1 MIDFPHLSSIV
12 QKTPSR
18 ILMLVVDGLGGLPH
32 PDTGK
37 SELETARLSNLD
49 ALAQH
54 SAAGLITPV
63 VHGVAPGSGP
73 GHLALFGYD
82 PVKYYIGRG
91 VLETL
96 GLGVPLR
103 QGDVAA
109 RGNFCTI
116 SSQGVIVDRRA
127 GRVASEV
134 SARLCERLNAI
145 RVDGAAIEVH
155 AGKEHRF
162 ALVLRGGGLS
172 QDVSDTD
179 PNRQDVPALKAK
191 ALSPAAERTAAVVN
205 AFVDQARQRL
215 RDQEQANFITLRG
228 FSQVPTL
235 PQMGPSY
242 ALEPAAIAAYPMYR
256 GLASVL
262 GMRVIPTGS
271 TFADEVATMREN
283 WTRHDFFY
291 LHYKPADTAG
301 EDGNFEAKVRALE
314 QLDAFIPAL
323 LDLRPEVLVVTG
335 DHATPAVL
343 AAHSWHPVPL
353 IIHAASTRGDG
364 VPRFTERA
372 CATGSLGRLSS
383 VNTMLLA
390 MAHAGKLVKYGP

>member
-1 MIDFPHLSSIV
+1 MIDFPPLSSIV

-18 ILMLVVDGLGGLPH
+18 ILMLVVDGLGGIPH
-32 PDTGK
+32 PDTRK
-37 SELETARLSNLD
+37 SELERAELPNLD

-63 VHGVAPGSGP
+63 VPGVAPGSGP

-109 RGNFCTI
+109 RGNFCTV
-116 SSQGVIVDRRA
+116 SPQGVIVDRRA
-127 GRVASEV
+127 GRVASSV
-134 SARLCERLNAI
+134 SAALCHRLNAI
-145 RVDGAAIEVH
+145 RLDGITVEVH
-155 AGKEHRF
+155 PGKEHRF
-162 ALVLRGGGLS
+162 ALVLRGDRLS
-172 QDVSDTD
+172 EDVSDTD
-179 PNRQDVPALKAK
+179 PNRQDVPPLKAK
-191 ALSPAAERTAAVVN
+191 ALNPHAERTAAVVN
-205 AFVDQARQRL
+205 TFVEQAQASL

-228 FSQVPTL
+228 FSQVPSL

-256 GLASVL
+256 GLAGVL
-262 GMRVIPTGS
+262 GMRVIPTGG
-271 TFADEVATMREN
+271 TFAEELETLREH
-283 WTRHDFFY
+283 WRRHDFVF
-291 LHYKPADTAG
+291 LHYKPSDATG
-301 EDGNFEAKVRALE
+301 EDGNFDAKVRTLE
-314 QLDAFIPAL
+314 QLDTFIPSL
-323 LDLRPEVLVVTG
+323 LDLKPDVLVVTG

-343 AAHSWHPVPL
+343 AAHSWHPVPI
-353 IIHAASTRGDG
+353 IIHSASTRGEG

-372 CATGSLGRLSS
+372 CANGSLGRIAS

-390 MAHAGKLVKYGP
+390 LAHAGKLVKYGP